1 MIENIKLLGNFDIEN
16 YFFDELGNW
25 YFAHDLY
32 VFFTLYTKS
41 HVMYKKCGKFSLD
54 QVFFSVKST
63 EGK

>member
-32 VFFTLYTKS
+32 VFLLCIRKVTLCIKNAENFRLI
-41 HVMYKKCGKFSLD
+41 KF
-54 QVFFSVKST
+54 FFQ
-63 EGK
+63 